1 MIGQKLNKLA
11 WLMGLA
17 LALQGCDEGE
27 AEFAFETTA
36 GDEVVVE
43 EVERFEE
50 DTAMTASNAGAE
62 QVDSDGSEAE
72 LDGSDAELDG
82 SDAELDGSDAEG
94 AQGGSGLESADVA
107 EVPVEEPEPR
117 DEGAFAAQELT
128 FSPLSDAEDVV
139 AYVDVSRYMGRW
151 YEIATT
157 PSFQQASCYATQA
170 DYSFNEEM
178 GWVDVLNACRVG
190 STMGN
195 WQQIAGKAELVDT
208 TTQAK
213 LNVIFFGQAAPYWV
227 VALDGREGDEPY
239 DWAVVS
245 VPGKQVI
252 WLLSRT
258 NTMAPEDRAE
268 IEAHLVARGFPVDTL
283 IDTPH
288 AE

>member
-1 MIGQKLNKLA
+1 MIGQKLNTWA

-27 AEFAFETTA
+27 AGFALEPTA
-36 GDEVVVE
+36 GDEVMVE
-43 EVERFEE
+43 DVERFEE
-50 DTAMTASNAGAE
+50 DTSMTASDAGAE
-62 QVDSDGSEAE
+62 QVDSGGSEAE
-72 LDGSDAELDG
+72 LDGP
-82 SDAELDGSDAEG
+82 DAELDGSDAEG
-94 AQGGSGLESADVA
+94 APGGPGLESADVA
-107 EVPVEEPEPR
+107 EVPVEEPEPG
-117 DEGAFAAQELT
+117 DEGAFAAQGLT

-170 DYSFNEEM
+170 DYSFNEAM

-252 WLLSRT
+252 WLLSRN
-258 NTMAPEDRAE
+258 NTMTPEDRAE